1 MYKHL
6 VVAVDGSA
14 TSLNALQHA
23 CSLAKMSQ
31 GKLTLVH
38 VANPSEYMAMAP
50 EFLSHASYEEA
61 AVAQGNEVLEFAQ
74 KTAKDA
80 GLTDVVTHLLVANK
94 GARDMAQELVDYA
107 SEQGAELKFIASCR
121 LPTEWGVFSLH
132 GFEEASGQEH
142 VALVMGDIADG
153 EPVLARIHSEC
164 LTGDALFS
172 QKCDCGPQLQAAMQ
186 AVNQAER
193 GMILYLRQEGRG
205 IGLIN
210 KIRAYQLQD
219 QGLDT
224 VEANLALGLPVDA
237 RDFTLAQA
245 MLQHFGVKQ
254 VRLLTNNPEKVET
267 LRLNGI
273 DVVERVPLQVGENI
287 ENEHYLQTKANKL
300 GHFL

>member
-1 MYKHL
+1 M
-6 VVAVDGSA
+6 
-14 TSLNALQHA
+14 
-23 CSLAKMSQ
+23 
-31 GKLTLVH
+31 
-38 VANPSEYMAMAP
+38 
-50 EFLSHASYEEA
+50 
-61 AVAQGNEVLEFAQ
+61 
-74 KTAKDA
+74 
-80 GLTDVVTHLLVANK
+80 TD
-94 GARDMAQELVDYA
+94 
-107 SEQGAELKFIASCR
+107 LKFIASCR

-237 RDFTLAQA
+237 REFTLAQA